1 MAPPSPPTG
10 PSSEEISSQAKAFQQ
25 LTAVLLEL
33 GKAQQLSGTAAR
45 GMRDGMSEVGESF
58 KELEAA
64 LKKSKEAGSDWR
76 AGIKES
82 IEEIEDFGDAANVA
96 RKILKNLAKEN
107 KTLAT
112 AMVAGVGAIKGFA
125 AGFKLLKAAATSVIG
140 VIQSVGSALFDL
152 GAAILSAPFKMLEGL
167 IGMAKEGMGSTEL
180 AQAFENVREVFGDVS
195 KDAGGSVI
203 KLGTSLTQG
212 MIGPGLS
219 AIRVFGTLSE
229 AIEYANK
236 VASASPVLF
245 DSMRDQFEKNGKSIL
260 AMSKGL
266 GIAEEDFTGL
276 MSAAKATGRE
286 IEDIEVEIA
295 KYAKGLSAQ
304 FGLNSKLISRDMGK
318 AMKDVK
324 HFANSTVQEI
334 AKASTYAHGLGLEL
348 KDITGVLDAFNTF
361 DQAAENVSKLSQ
373 AFGVN
378 IDTMKLLEA
387 KTPDDALAMLKD
399 SLAAAGKSADTM
411 NRQELQL
418 LASTVG
424 MSEEAVRQSFSL
436 KNQGIAHNKVTQAA
450 KGLEAQSMSTSE
462 AISSMTNDIVRAV
475 KAGPTPES
483 NSLWGMFFDG
493 FLQGIT
499 RTGEFRTL
507 LANLRKDFY
516 VIIGA
521 GRELGVAFVEAFPGF
536 KEILEGLA
544 DVLSPQK
551 IGGLFNSFKDTFKKF
566 FEDIRSGTGTVKGL
580 MEALQGNFTDYLT
593 KAGPGGQKLLQGL
606 HDFWEAAKKI
616 IVSAID
622 YLGDMMKDAFNAIA
636 DAISGK
642 YDSKIGGALGAVQKE
657 VSPIMTAFGGLFEK
671 IKGPLTKIFD
681 QFFDWIGEKISAFW
695 SKHWGKILAV
705 TIGPSIVGG
714 LASVMTTRLA
724 QGPLVAALNRVAGLP
739 GGAAGPTAPGA
750 AGPGEAP
757 KPPSPPPAGAV
768 GSGSGWKEF
777 GKGFGKQMAYKAG
790 GAAINLAEFA
800 GKAVIAVKAM
810 SSLMDLIKEKKLTEP
825 EFKQVMAIV
834 EAMMSFYTK
843 TQVIGGITGALNT
856 AASRIPISDNNLE
869 AKVKGGGGKGAMG
882 GFVALAVTI
891 GGMLVAGGVIIGA
904 ASVIKKGAIPKIK
917 AVAELIEPISN
928 MFLKA
933 IVVAGASSLLGV
945 AIASSAGVG
954 AAAIGVGLMSIGVV
968 VSHMISTAEGVLKA
982 ASNLKGDGSQIK
994 TKAEAVA
1001 VVIESVSNM
1010 LVAIS
1015 KVISSLPMNM
1025 FSGAEKIKE
1034 TFSEAGKFVSDLL
1047 GTPGGSGAANAGGG
1061 ITGLLNTLSS
1071 FADKFP
1077 VSKIAAL
1084 SGIAS
1089 VFGGIGQLIGGVADA
1104 LSHLT
1109 SKDEVGALFGLINIK
1124 GSSASGDAIFA
1135 ATGFID
1141 QIMVSS
1147 EKLINSLK
1155 RGMAKVKPS
1164 EVQGLATY
1172 GQAMSSILS
1181 SLSSFMN
1188 VIVSAMQ
1195 SFKVKTTSED
1205 SILGVLTES
1214 KSTIEKIDV
1223 DGFGEF
1229 AKILEEKIPGISGSL
1244 SIMISSISGEVL
1256 TLASSLTPEKIE
1268 GIKTVVS
1275 IMGAATT
1282 LMASLQTQLSD
1293 SALKGAFTKT
1303 GGETT
1308 SVRSDI
1314 QNVDNSI
1321 NTLNV
1326 VLPSLSATLKTMSTE
1341 MPTMIKGIIQAV
1353 KGIDITPKDITA
1365 LNAVSGIFKTLS
1377 KLIKVTST
1385 IMPHVTNMSRT
1396 VISSDGQG
1404 GRVTEETTGV
1414 NMKAMQEGL
1423 KANFESIASAIE
1435 AIVGIG
1441 DANGNS
1447 PIKRIVDA
1455 AGKIPQIPAGIGEK
1469 LKSLSGTFTSIK
1481 DMVDVS
1487 GTLNSMISTQEVEE
1501 VVNSAGGTKTKTVYE
1516 LADFKNIAGALEA
1529 MADPSAGLDKLVTA
1543 ANALGTTIDA
1553 GKIQSMATAANVVK
1567 SFFSQVNVL
1576 SNAASFGMKT
1586 AIDGGLAKTA
1596 EEIKSHIGAMAK
1608 AMAEFQGQID
1618 AINVSAADNINIKM
1632 GKVANGLGVKDAN
1645 YSFTKN
1651 GVSLKFNI
1659 NISMD
1664 AKQIEKTMTGNQ
1676 ESVIFKAFQGVVD
1689 GGKTVST
1696 TTNDGVTVG
1705 AASQGTATASP
1716 G

>member
-112 AMVAGVGAIKGFA
+112 AMVAGAGAIKGFA

-324 HFANSTVQEI
+324 HFANSTIQEI

-475 KAGPTPES
+475 KSGPTPES

-499 RTGEFRTL
+499 RTGEFREL

-521 GRELGVAFVEAFPGF
+521 GRELGIAFVDAFPGF

-606 HDFWEAAKKI
+606 RDFWEAVKKI

-642 YDSKIGGALGAVQKE
+642 YDSAIGGALGGVQKE
-657 VSPIMTAFGGLFEK
+657 VSPIITALGGLFEK
-671 IKGPLTKIFD
+671 IKGPLARIFD

-695 SKHWGKILAV
+695 SKYWHKILAV

-714 LASVMTTRLA
+714 LASVMTARLA

-750 AGPGEAP
+750 AGPTAP
-757 KPPSPPPAGAV
+757 ETSGLPTKSGGPSAPDYGPTKTAMF
-768 GSGSGWKEF
+768 K
-777 GKGFGKQMAYKAG
+777 G
-790 GAAINLAEFA
+790 GAAKIGSAAVDVAAFA
-800 GKAVIAVKAM
+800 GKAIIAVEAMKELMSAIKKANL
-810 SSLMDLIKEKKLTEP
+810 SEKD
-825 EFKQVMAIV
+825 FKQVMALV
-834 EAMMSFYTK
+834 DALLNFYAK
-843 TQVIGGITGALNT
+843 TQAIAGVTGVVQTMADKL
-856 AASRIPISDNNLE
+856 PQG
-869 AKVKGGGGKGAMG
+869 KGGGGGGGVSATTGYGAIAATIVGMLI
-882 GFVALAVTI
+882 ASEAIILAATHHEFDVNKLNAIASMIDPI
-891 GGMLVAGGVIIGA
+891 GNMFIKAALVAGAGTALGALAASSGGLSVGALTAGLVSIGA
-904 ASVIKKGAIPKIK
+904 VVAAMIGSAEYMIKSAASLEGDGTQIKAKAEAMAAIINAISGMMTAAAETIKAMPFTMFESASTRKEKFEEVRQTMEDIFGKDANSGIMGIITTIKNASATLNESNVGAVTAIAGVFGAIGNI
-917 AVAELIEPISN
+917 VGGIS
-928 MFLKA
+928 KA
-933 IVVAGASSLLGV
+933 IESMNSKVEGSALFGLLQASGKTLSPEVLGAVNNFLDV
-945 AIASSAGVG
+945 FMMRAQT
-954 AAAIGVGLMSIGVV
+954 
-968 VSHMISTAEGVLKA
+968 MISTILDALQGIPV
-982 ASNLKGDGSQIK
+982 D
-994 TKAEAVA
+994 KAEAIGKAGGGIAQVISA
-1001 VVIESVSNM
+1001 VGS
-1010 LVAIS
+1010 
-1015 KVISSLPMNM
+1015 VISSLT
-1025 FSGAEKIKE
+1025 SG
-1034 TFSEAGKFVSDLL
+1034 
-1047 GTPGGSGAANAGGG
+1047 
-1061 ITGLLNTLSS
+1061 LSS
-1071 FADKFP
+1071 FVKRTSTDEKSAG
-1077 VSKIAAL
+1077 IMGLRAATSSAESFDAESFNTMITAL
-1084 SGIAS
+1084 EQKLPS
-1089 VFGGIGQLIGGVADA
+1089 LIGS
-1104 LSHLT
+1104 L
-1109 SKDEVGALFGLINIK
+1109 NI
-1124 GSSASGDAIFA
+1124 
-1135 ATGFID
+1135 
-1141 QIMVSS
+1141 M
-1147 EKLINSLK
+1147 LK
-1155 RGMAKVKPS
+1155 AV
-1164 EVQGLATY
+1164 TD
-1172 GQAMSSILS
+1172 
-1181 SLSSFMN
+1181 N
-1188 VIVSAMQ
+1188 VILMAG
-1195 SFKVKTTSED
+1195 KITT
-1205 SILGVLTES
+1205 
-1214 KSTIEKIDV
+1214 
-1223 DGFGEF
+1223 
-1229 AKILEEKIPGISGSL
+1229 
-1244 SIMISSISGEVL
+1244 
-1256 TLASSLTPEKIE
+1256 EKIE
-1268 GIKTVVS
+1268 GVASVVS
-1275 IMGAATT
+1275 IIQ
-1282 LMASLQTQLSD
+1282 SLGSMMSSLSKSTS
-1293 SALKGAFTKT
+1293 SAPP
-1303 GGETT
+1303 
-1308 SVRSDI
+1308 I
-1314 QNVDNSI
+1314 NVAGINSTI
-1321 NTLNV
+1321 NIT
-1326 VLPSLSATLKTMSTE
+1326 LPSLADILKSMSENLPPMIGKILEAVHNAPITSSDTQKLTSISKIFETVGTLFDIVTKVTPTIMSIDEKANEAAGQTLVTNKLDVKAMSDQLVQRFEVIAAALESLTGKDKIKILQRIVAASKDIPTVNPQSFASLKGITTLLTSVNEMNAATAPLMALASTE
-1341 MPTMIKGIIQAV
+1341 MRLVEGVPTWKQEINFDFSPIAAGM
-1353 KGIDITPKDITA
+1353 D
-1365 LNAVSGIFKTLS
+1365 SLS
-1377 KLIKVTST
+1377 N
-1385 IMPHVTNMSRT
+1385 P
-1396 VISSDGQG
+1396 
-1404 GRVTEETTGV
+1404 TTG
-1414 NMKAMQEGL
+1414 
-1423 KANFESIASAIE
+1423 I
-1435 AIVGIG
+1435 
-1441 DANGNS
+1441 
-1447 PIKRIVDA
+1447 
-1455 AGKIPQIPAGIGEK
+1455 
-1469 LKSLSGTFTSIK
+1469 
-1481 DMVDVS
+1481 
-1487 GTLNSMISTQEVEE
+1487 
-1501 VVNSAGGTKTKTVYE
+1501 
-1516 LADFKNIAGALEA
+1516 
-1529 MADPSAGLDKLVTA
+1529 DKLVTA
-1543 ANALGTTIDA
+1543 ADKLGTTIDA

-1567 SFFSQVNVL
+1567 SFFSQVKVL

-1618 AINVSAADNINIKM
+1618 AINVTAANNINIKM
-1632 GKVANGLGVKDAN
+1632 GKTANSLGVKDAN

-1651 GVSLKFNI
+1651 GVTLKFNM
-1659 NISMD
+1659 NVYMD
-1664 AKQIEKTMTGNQ
+1664 TKQVSAEVSKTGTVIYNAFNAGFGANRVSAGDDGTGVKVTGAG
-1676 ESVIFKAFQGVVD
+1676 SG
-1689 GGKTVST
+1689 
-1696 TTNDGVTVG
+1696 ND
-1705 AASQGTATASP
+1705 TASP

>member
-64 LKKSKEAGSDWR
+64 LKKSKEAARDWR
-76 AGIKES
+76 EDIKES

-107 KTLAT
+107 KNLAT
-112 AMVAGVGAIKGFA
+112 AMVAGAGAIKGFA

-140 VIQSVGSALFDL
+140 VIRSIGSALFDL

-642 YDSKIGGALGAVQKE
+642 YDSAIGGALGGVQKE
-657 VSPIMTAFGGLFEK
+657 VSPIITALGGLFEK
-671 IKGPLTKIFD
+671 IKGPLARIFD

-714 LASVMTTRLA
+714 LASVMTARLA

-777 GKGFGKQMAYKAG
+777 GKGFGKEMAYKAG

-800 GKAVIAVKAM
+800 GKAAIAVKAM

-869 AKVKGGGGKGAMG
+869 AMGKGGGGKGAMG
-882 GFVALAVTI
+882 GFAALAVTI
-891 GGMLVAGGVIIGA
+891 IGMLVAGEAIIH
-904 ASVIKKGAIPKIK
+904 ASKQNFDVAKLK

-933 IVVAGASSLLGV
+933 IVVAGASSLLGA
-945 AIASSAGVG
+945 AIASSAGLG

-1025 FSGAEKIKE
+1025 FSGTEKIKE

-1047 GTPGGSGAANAGGG
+1047 GTPGGSGTANAGGG

-1089 VFGGIGQLIGGVADA
+1089 VFGGIGQLLGGVADA

-1223 DGFGEF
+1223 DGFSEF

-1275 IMGAATT
+1275 IMGAAAT

-1308 SVRSDI
+1308 AVRSDI

-1321 NTLNV
+1321 STLNV

-1396 VISSDGQG
+1396 ATSRDGQG

-1423 KANFESIASAIE
+1423 KANFESIASAME

-1441 DANGNS
+1441 DTNGKS

-1455 AGKIPQIPAGIGEK
+1455 AGQIPQIPAGIGEK

-1501 VVNSAGGTKTKTVYE
+1501 VVNSAGATKTKTVYE

-1543 ANALGTTIDA
+1543 ANKLGTTIDA

-1618 AINVSAADNINIKM
+1618 AINVTAADNINIKM

-1651 GVSLKFNI
+1651 GVTLKFNM
-1659 NISMD
+1659 NVFMD
-1664 AKQIEKTMTGNQ
+1664 TKQVSAEVSKSGTVIYDAFEAGFPGRVQTAEGGTGVKVNGAGAGNANV
-1676 ESVIFKAFQGVVD
+1676 S
-1689 GGKTVST
+1689 GK
-1696 TTNDGVTVG
+1696 
-1705 AASQGTATASP
+1705 
-1716 G
+1716 